1 MTLNVGELRTAKR
14 IKLAQ
19 TKMLLL
25 FQLLNV
31 SYTALSDE
39 ESNRLAALIE
49 QDLQEQEEIH
59 DDNVRLMVSI
69 RQHHIL

>member
-1 MTLNVGELRTAKR
+1 
-14 IKLAQ
+14 
-19 TKMLLL
+19 MLLL

-31 SYTALSDE
+31 SDTALSDE
-39 ESNRLAALIE
+39 EPNRLAALIE
-49 QDLQEQEEIH
+49 QALKEQEEIH